1 MGRRKCWIASRAV
14 KKSAHRNTTCAPRLT
29 MKPRRKSMDG
39 STASPPW
46 RTAIAWP
53 EAPSIRSSRSSE
65 QSIGGRFVHLI
76 DHQNLSQDLR
86 GLQLEAKILDRGE
99 QRGSRLRLDRCA

>member
-1 MGRRKCWIASRAV
+1 MGRKKCWIASLVA
-14 KKSAHRNTTCAPRLT
+14 KKSPHRNTTGAPHLT

-53 EAPSIRSSRSSE
+53 EAPSIKSSKSSE
-65 QSIGGRFVHLI
+65 QSIGCRFVHLI
-76 DHQNLSQDLR
+76 DHQNLGHDLR
-86 GLQLEAKILDRGE
+86 GLELKAKILDRGE
-99 QRGSRLRLDRCA
+99 QGG